1 VARLERDAAGPY
13 AERMPTLRIAVAST
27 PLTATLAEALP
38 PVLSAI
44 EAAGKRGVR
53 ILCLPEAIL
62 PGHRM
67 QKRAVED
74 VTATALDAALEQ
86 VAAAARAARVV
97 TLVGT
102 ERPTPD
108 RRRLVQVVFDED
120 GNRLGE
126 QVKTQVDP
134 SEEQVYAPGS
144 QRRVFNAAGVTFGMA
159 ICHEVFRYPE
169 ISRALALAGAQII
182 FAPHF
187 VNTRDGSLPARWLDP
202 KSPYNEKALLC
213 RALENTVFV
222 AAANS
227 AGPIQGSASCI
238 IAPDGAL
245 LASVPY
251 GEVGIA
257 SADIDSERAT
267 GLIARRWAPERS
279 TTMV

>member
-1 VARLERDAAGPY
+1 MSTV
-13 AERMPTLRIAVAST
+13 RIAVAST

-38 PVLSAI
+38 PALAAI
-44 EAAGKRGVR
+44 EEAGRLGAR

-67 QKRAVED
+67 QKRPVEAA
-74 VTATALDAALEQ
+74 TADALDAALEK
-86 VAAAARAARVV
+86 VAAAARAAKVV

-102 ERPTPD
+102 ERPTAD
-108 RRRLVQVVFDED
+108 RRQLVQVVFDEN
-120 GNRLGE
+120 GNKLGE
-126 QVKTQVDP
+126 QLKTQVDP

-144 QRRVFNAAGVTFGMA
+144 QRRVFTAAGVSFGIA

-187 VNTRDGSLPARWLDP
+187 VSTRDGSLPSRWLDAAN
-202 KSPYNEKALLC
+202 PYNEKALLC

-222 AAANS
+222 AAANT

-251 GEVGIA
+251 GQVGVA
-257 SADIDSERAT
+257 TADIDLERAT
-267 GLIARRWAPERS
+267 RLIARRWAPERS
-279 TTMV
+279 TPSV

>member
-1 VARLERDAAGPY
+1 
-13 AERMPTLRIAVAST
+13 MPTVRIGVAST
-27 PLTATLAEALP
+27 PLTATLEEALLP
-38 PVLSAI
+38 ALTAI
-44 EAAGKRGVR
+44 EEAGRLGVR
-53 ILCLPEAIL
+53 VLCFPEAIL

-67 QKRAVED
+67 QERPVED
-74 VTATALDAALEQ
+74 VTAAALGAALEK

-102 ERPTPD
+102 ERPTSD
-108 RRRLVQVVFDED
+108 RRQLVQVVFDED
-120 GNRLGE
+120 GSKLGE
-126 QVKTQVDP
+126 QLKTQVDP
-134 SEEQVYAPGS
+134 TEERIYAPGTA
-144 QRRVFNAAGVTFGMA
+144 RHVFTAGGVTFGIA

-187 VNTRDGSLPARWLDP
+187 VSTRDGSLPTRWLDAGN
-202 KSPYNEKALLC
+202 PYNEKALLC

-222 AAANS
+222 AAANT

-251 GEVGIA
+251 GQVGIA
-257 SADIDSERAT
+257 TADIDIDRAT
-267 GLIARRWAPERS
+267 RLIARRWAPERS
-279 TTMV
+279 TPIA

>member
-1 VARLERDAAGPY
+1 
-13 AERMPTLRIAVAST
+13 MPTVRIAVAST
-27 PLTATLAEALP
+27 PLTATLEEAVP
-38 PVLSAI
+38 PVLVAI
-44 EAAGKRGVR
+44 EAAGKLGVR

-74 VTATALDAALEQ
+74 ASAAALEAALEQ
-86 VAAAARAARVV
+86 VAAAARAAQVV

-102 ERPTPD
+102 ERPTAD
-108 RRRLVQVVFDED
+108 RRQLVQVVFDEN
-120 GNRLGE
+120 GSRLGE

-134 SEEQVYAPGS
+134 TEEQIYAPGS
-144 QRRVFNAAGVTFGMA
+144 QRRVFTAAGVTFGIA

-187 VNTRDGSLPARWLDP
+187 VNTRDGSLPTRWLD
-202 KSPYNEKALLC
+202 SANPYNEKALLC
-213 RALENTVFV
+213 RALENTVYV
-222 AAANS
+222 AAANT

-251 GEVGIA
+251 GQIGIA
-257 SADIDSERAT
+257 TADIDIDRAT
-267 GLIARRWAPERS
+267 RLIARRWAPDRS
-279 TTMV
+279 TQIV

>member
-1 VARLERDAAGPY
+1 
-13 AERMPTLRIAVAST
+13 MPTVRVAVAST
-27 PLTATLAEALP
+27 PLTATLEEAVP
-38 PVLSAI
+38 PVLRAI
-44 EAAGKRGVR
+44 DEAGKLGVQ

-74 VTATALDAALEQ
+74 VSAAALEAALEK

-102 ERPTPD
+102 ERPSAD
-108 RRRLVQVVFDED
+108 RRQLVQVVFDED
-120 GNRLGE
+120 GSRLGE
-126 QVKTQVDP
+126 QLKTQVDP
-134 SEEQVYAPGS
+134 TEEHVYAPGAH
-144 QRRVFNAAGVTFGMA
+144 RRVFTAAGVTFGIA

-187 VNTRDGSLPARWLDP
+187 VNTRDGSLPTRWLDA
-202 KSPYNEKALLC
+202 SNPYNEKALLC
-213 RALENTVFV
+213 RALENTVYV
-222 AAANS
+222 AAANT
-227 AGPIQGSASCI
+227 AGPSQGCASCI

-245 LASVPY
+245 LGSVPY

-257 SADIDSERAT
+257 PADIDTERAT
-267 GLIARRWAPERS
+267 RLIARRWAPDRS
-279 TTMV
+279 TRLV

>member
-1 VARLERDAAGPY
+1 
-13 AERMPTLRIAVAST
+13 MPTVRIAVAST
-27 PLTATLAEALP
+27 PLTATLEEALP
-38 PVLSAI
+38 PVLLAI
-44 EAAGKRGVR
+44 EQAGKLGAR

-67 QKRAVED
+67 QKRPVED
-74 VTATALDAALEQ
+74 ATAAALDAALEQ

-108 RRRLVQVVFDED
+108 RRQLVQVVFDEN
-120 GNRLGE
+120 GSKLGE

-144 QRRVFNAAGVTFGMA
+144 QRHLFTAAGVTFGMA

-187 VNTRDGSLPARWLDP
+187 VNTRDGSLPTRWLDAT
-202 KSPYNEKALLC
+202 SPYNEKALLC
-213 RALENTVFV
+213 RALENTVYV
-222 AAANS
+222 AAANT
-227 AGPIQGSASCI
+227 AGPVQGSASCI

-251 GEVGIA
+251 GQVGIA
-257 SADIDSERAT
+257 TADIDTERAT
-267 GLIARRWAPERS
+267 RLIARRWAPERS
-279 TTMV
+279 TTLA